1 MLQWLR
7 TRESEH
13 PLTRKDQA
21 QRLLERLTDKG
32 PFAALEEMAS
42 YLDEV
47 KTAETLK
54 APRALEIVELLDRA
68 SRPIVRKLTHE
79 YLTSH
84 HQLTRFQQHRVWFT
98 CHSLL
103 GQLAEG
109 YQTCLARYQAGSP
122 GASALK
128 SALPRM
134 AGRALRAYGGKV
146 KWTLLHYGEV
156 DPDVWLQMVR
166 LYAMGEALGYNE
178 SIVAMYRG
186 ERTESSPVREFL
198 RPLMLFM
205 SAPHSLPPLQ
215 IEIVD
220 RLAAA
225 WADAFVLG
233 REARGGL
240 HYAIEFNKSEPPV
253 RVAYRARNALHTL
266 YFGPGDAI
274 ARASRFT
281 TQLQRSG
288 VVPAEL
294 NLGIDV
300 APQALLAALE
310 HVQRYW
316 WPMQPKRAQ
325 PRVEATEQMRI
336 VHDYDE
342 VSANAGALF
351 LDSPFVSNDE
361 TWWLADQS
369 EGGCG
374 LVVPK
379 GRGEWLRVGKLVA
392 VRSEHATMWRA
403 GIVRRIVGR
412 RQGERYVGV
421 QYAGQGSCAVTLFPM
436 AGDRSTMLT
445 PEGEL
450 CVLLAG
456 AVKNP
461 DEAALLLRPGIF
473 NLKSGIDMRAYDRR
487 WLLEPVRVLESG
499 EDYEICVYRMRAR
512 D

>member
-7 TRESEH
+7 TRENDH
-13 PLTRKDQA
+13 PLEKKDEA
-21 QRLLERLTDKG
+21 HRLLERLGDKG
-32 PFAALEEMAS
+32 PFAALEEMAA

-47 KTAETLK
+47 KTAESLK
-54 APRALEIVELLDRA
+54 PARALEIVELLDRA
-68 SRPIVRKLTHE
+68 ARPIVRKLTLE
-79 YLTSH
+79 YLSSH
-84 HQLTRFQQHRVWFT
+84 RRLTRFQQHRVWFT

-122 GASALK
+122 GASALR

-134 AGRALRAYGGKV
+134 AGRALRAYGGKI
-146 KWTLLHYGEV
+146 KWTLLHYGDI

-166 LYAMGEALGYNE
+166 LYAMGEALGYNDG
-178 SIVAMYRG
+178 IVTMYRG
-186 ERTESSPVREFL
+186 ERIESSPLREFL

-205 SAPHSLPPLQ
+205 SAPQSLPPLQ

-220 RLAAA
+220 RLTAV
-225 WADAFVLG
+225 WADAFVLS
-233 REARGGL
+233 REARSGL

-253 RVAYRARNALHTL
+253 RVAYRSQHAPHTL
-266 YFGPGDAI
+266 FFGPGDAI
-274 ARASRFT
+274 ARASRCAV
-281 TQLQRSG
+281 QLQRSG

-294 NLGIDV
+294 NLGFAV
-300 APQALLAALE
+300 SAQALLGTLE

-325 PRVEATEQMRI
+325 PRVSATEQMRV

-361 TWWLADQS
+361 SWALADES
-369 EGGCG
+369 DGGCG

-379 GRGEWLRVGKLVA
+379 GRGEWLRVGSLVA
-392 VRSEHATMWRA
+392 IRTENGTVWRA

-412 RQGERYVGV
+412 RHGERYVGV
-421 QYAGQGSCAVTLFPM
+421 QYVGQGGCAVTLFPLP
-436 AGDRSTMLT
+436 GEGRRTLT

-456 AVKNP
+456 AARNP
-461 DEAALLLRPGIF
+461 DEAALLLRPGVF
-473 NLKSGIDMRAYDRR
+473 NLKTGIDMRAYDRR
-487 WLLEPVRVLESG
+487 WLLEPVRVLEAG
-499 EDYEICVYRMRAR
+499 EDYEICIYRMRGGG
-512 D
+512 